1 MASNCKDIRIRIL
14 EDCLEHGHETLLE
27 MLKEVDGDGAIR
39 WLPNLC
45 TLSTMQLD
53 NGNAIKAALDSVARA
68 RPLLKLYYNFDEGK
82 DLGER
87 EGEAN
92 VVVDR
97 LYKSACSLLSTALW
111 LSAAW
116 KSATKHQI

>member
-1 MASNCKDIRIRIL
+1 MASNCKDIRILIL

-97 LYKSACSLLSTALW
+97 LYKSACSLTTL
-111 LSAAW
+111 
-116 KSATKHQI
+116 